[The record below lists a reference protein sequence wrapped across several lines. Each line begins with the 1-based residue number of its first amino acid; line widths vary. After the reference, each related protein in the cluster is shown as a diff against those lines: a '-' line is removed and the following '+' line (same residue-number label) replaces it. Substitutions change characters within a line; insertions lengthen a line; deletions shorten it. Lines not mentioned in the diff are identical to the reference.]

1 MEDETREAS
10 KRHLVALMQ
19 TGHSWQEA
27 ATQAGIQVSRSTA
40 YRWLQR
46 VRAAGEAG
54 LTDGR
59 HGHPAKLRPPVREFL
74 EMTFYQSPR
83 SSGREIQA
91 LLQERFG
98 VVVSIGHLNRFRA
111 TLTRG
116 SSETF
121 GEKNSS
127 PRLHKSQLSGKREQV
142 GYC

>member
-1 MEDETREAS
+1 MEDETRKAA
-10 KRHLVALMQ
+10 KLQLVALMQ

-27 ATQAGIQVSRSTA
+27 AAQAGVQVSRSTA

-46 VRAAGEAG
+46 VRAAGEAS

-59 HGHPAKLRPPVREFL
+59 HGHPAKLRPLVREFL
-74 EMTFYQSPR
+74 EMTSHESPR
-83 SSGREIQA
+83 RSSREIQA

-98 VVVSIGHLNRFRA
+98 VVISIGHLNCFRA
-111 TLTRG
+111 TLAQGR
-116 SSETF
+116 SEAF

-142 GYC
+142 GSC